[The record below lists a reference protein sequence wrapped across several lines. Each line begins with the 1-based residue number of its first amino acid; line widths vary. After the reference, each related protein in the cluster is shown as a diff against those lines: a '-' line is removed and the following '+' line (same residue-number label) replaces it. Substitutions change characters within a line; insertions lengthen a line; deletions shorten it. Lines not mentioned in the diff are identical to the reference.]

1 MSGRENQLL
10 SEIDYLRDKVDSLEK
25 KNKELRKY
33 AQYWRDLKHALF
45 NVKTGR
51 MYPGPRDIL
60 SCCYANVHD
69 IMEDMEIKE
78 EIKTPPKPDMRIKGR
93 LGNP

>member
-1 MSGRENQLL
+1 MFGCEEELL
-10 SEIDYLRDKVDSLEK
+10 SEIGYLRDKVDSLEK
-25 KNKELRKY
+25 KNKRAKEIC
-33 AQYWRDLKHALF
+33 
-45 NVKTGR
+45 T
-51 MYPGPRDIL
+51 IL
-60 SCCYANVHD
+60 AGL